1 MSKFAMPVD
10 QKYDLDKLIEGFV
23 AEMLAQEMLTRE
35 EAEELVG
42 NKEYHGFAIIWMLND
57 PNCGEADICLSVS
70 NEDHD
75 AFFIQMFNNDFE
87 YLYPISVLEDP
98 AQMKALVTVLKG
110 TRDKVIELRGI
121 EKPLY
126 EPEFNTYRPKGDS
139 VTAAYLKESTII
151 RGKEYPAGIY
161 LAEDGDGYKEYSAE
175 EFESTWNA
183 SASRY

>member
-1 MSKFAMPVD
+1 MCKFAMGAD
-10 QKYDLDKLIEGFV
+10 QKYDLDKLIGGFV
-23 AEMLAQEMLTRE
+23 AEMLAQEMLTKD
-35 EAEELVG
+35 EADELIG
-42 NKEYHGFAIIWMLND
+42 NQEYHGFAIIWSYGD
-57 PNCGEADICLSVS
+57 PNGGEADICLSVS
-70 NEDHD
+70 QEDHD

-87 YLYPISVLEDP
+87 YLYPISVLEDQ
-98 AQMKALVTVLKG
+98 AQMKALVTVLKA
-110 TRDKVIELRGI
+110 TRNKVIELRKI

-126 EPEFNTYRPKGDS
+126 QPEFNTYRPKGDS